1 MLVIS
6 CNFKPGSIPRAF
18 FMKIALAQLNFHIGN
33 FDHNYAKMHE
43 QILLAIEQGA
53 DLIVFPELSVCG
65 YPPRD
70 FLEFD
75 DFIERCEHVIGK
87 LTQLSTNIAII
98 AGTPVRNP
106 QKEGKDLFNAAVFMY
121 EGEVKAAA
129 HKALLPTYDIFDE
142 YRYFE
147 PGTSFSAIE
156 FKGKRMA
163 LTVCEDIWNV
173 GNDNPMYKSCP
184 MDVLTAGKPD
194 FMINISASPFDFGQA
209 RRRID
214 VVRANTQRYGIPMFY
229 VNHVGAQTDLIFDG
243 GSLVVNAYGVVVDEM
258 PYFEEK
264 MCLYDVAEVQHSN
277 WTTNKEQ
284 PKEKIALIHDALLCG
299 IRDYF
304 AKLGFKKA
312 ILGLSGG
319 IDSAVTAVLAAR
331 ALGAENIRCL
341 LLPSAF
347 SSTHSVDDS
356 VILCERGHIDY
367 NIIPIGDMVDEV
379 NQQLS
384 PYFEGKPFDVTEE
397 NIQARI
403 RGLTLMAM
411 CNKHGY
417 ILLNTTNK
425 SEAAVGYGTLYGDLC
440 GGLAVLAD
448 VYKTEIYE
456 LANYI
461 NKDFEYIPHHI
472 LTKAPSAELRP
483 NQKDQDTLPPYDLLD
498 QILYR
503 YIECRQSP
511 ADIIAAGFDA
521 YTVNRTLRMV
531 NKNEWKR
538 YQMAPVLRV
547 SAKSFGMGRRMPIE
561 GEYLS

>member
-1 MLVIS
+1 
-6 CNFKPGSIPRAF
+6 
-18 FMKIALAQLNFHIGN
+18 MKIALAQLNFHIGN
-33 FDHNYAKMHE
+33 FEHNFSKMKE
-43 QILLAIEQGA
+43 QIGLAKEQGA

-70 FLEFD
+70 FLEFE
-75 DFIERCEHVIGK
+75 DFIERCNSVIEQ
-87 LTQLSTNIAII
+87 LTQLSTTIGII
-98 AGTPVRNP
+98 AGSPIRNP
-106 QKEGKDLFNAAVFMY
+106 QIEGKDLYNSAVFMY
-121 EGEVKAAA
+121 QGKVIGTA

-147 PGTSFSAIE
+147 PNTSFSTVS
-156 FKGKRMA
+156 FLGKKIA

-173 GNDNPMYKSCP
+173 GNENPLYKSCP
-184 MDVLTAGKPD
+184 MDVLSAEKPD

-209 RRRID
+209 QRRIE
-214 VVRANTQRYGIPMFY
+214 VVKANTLRYGIPMFY

-243 GSLVVNAYGVVVDEM
+243 GSLVVNEEGVVVDEM
-258 PYFEEK
+258 PYFVE
-264 MCLYDVAEVQHSN
+264 MMRFYNLHDVLASNQVATDCVQ
-277 WTTNKEQ
+277 TKNKIQ
-284 PKEKIALIHDALLCG
+284 LIHDALVCG
-299 IRDYF
+299 ISDYF
-304 AKLGFKKA
+304 KKLGFNKA

-331 ALGAENIRCL
+331 ALGPENIRCL
-341 LLPSAF
+341 LLPSVF
-347 SSTHSVDDS
+347 SSAHSVDDS
-356 VILCERGHIDY
+356 VLLCERGDIPY
-367 NIIPIGDMVDEV
+367 NLIPIGKMVDSV
-379 NQQLS
+379 NSELT

-456 LANYI
+456 LAKYI
-461 NKDFEYIPHHI
+461 NKDYEYIPLNI

-483 NQKDQDTLPPYDLLD
+483 NQTDQDTLPPYDLLD
-498 QILYR
+498 QILLR
-503 YIECRQSP
+503 YIEHRQSP
-511 ADIIAAGFDA
+511 ADIIEAGFDA

-547 SAKSFGMGRRMPIE
+547 STKSFGMGRRMPIE